1 MLEYLHSRYS
11 RLALLAL
18 VFSGILLMAGCSGSP
33 LSLLTGGGPN
43 VAANVQAG
51 KTNSQT
57 VGTTN
62 VTEQK
67 LVRPKARNIN
77 QTADT
82 NQVRSDSVETV
93 VVNEVPVWVVL
104 LLILGWLLPSPNEI
118 GRWIRSLFVKK
129 ADRPTRTAL
138 EKK

>member
-1 MLEYLHSRYS
+1 M
-11 RLALLAL
+11 
-18 VFSGILLMAGCSGSP
+18 LLMAGCSGSP

-43 VAANVQAG
+43 LAANVQAG

-57 VGTTN
+57 IGTTN

-77 QTADT
+77 QTAD
-82 NQVRSDSVETV
+82 NNKVRADKVETV

-104 LLILGWLLPSPNEI
+104 LLVLGWLFLVPV
-118 GRWIRSLFVKK
+118 RLVV
-129 ADRPTRTAL
+129 T
-138 EKK
+138 

>member
-1 MLEYLHSRYS
+1 LSKYLHSRSS
-11 RLALLAL
+11 RLVLLPLA
-18 VFSGILLMAGCSGSP
+18 FSGILLMAGCSGSP

-57 VGTTN
+57 IGTTN

-67 LVRPKARNIN
+67 LVRPQARDIR

-82 NQVRSDSVETV
+82 NQVRSDNVETV
-93 VVNEVPVWVVL
+93 VVNQVPMWVIL
-104 LLILGWLLPSPNEI
+104 LLILGWLLPSPGEI
-118 GRWIRSLFVKK
+118 GRSIASIIKK
-129 ADRPTRTAL
+129 PT
-138 EKK
+138 